1 MFSTYKRYTSSAILG
16 TQSLSRAFTRLS
28 LSTYASRSFSSCTAP
43 LLKEEAT
50 KTTKKTTKKK
60 KPAKKEKKLSQLQL
74 KRQEKPKHPPSA
86 FALYVRDFTKTAS
99 PETRSN
105 IGELSKAASEA
116 WNNEIYANKIK
127 YEAMNKELRDD
138 YKVKM
143 EAWREKYPKR
153 PLNAYQKFLSEY
165 LKNSSLKSK
174 DSAERK
180 DAFKDAVK
188 QWKSLTDD
196 EKAKWKTA

>member
-1 MFSTYKRYTSSAILG
+1 MSAVLA

-28 LSTYASRSFSSCTAP
+28 INAYASRSFSCCTAP

-60 KPAKKEKKLSQLQL
+60 KPVNKEKKLSQLQL
-74 KRQEKPKHPPSA
+74 KRKEKPKIPASA
-86 FALYVRDFTKTAS
+86 FALYLRDFAKTVS
-99 PETRSN
+99 SETRSN
-105 IGELSKAASEA
+105 ISELSKSASEA
-116 WNNEIYANKIK
+116 WNNETYANKIK
-127 YEAMNKELRDD
+127 YESMRNEQFDD

-153 PLNAYQKFLSEY
+153 PLNGFQKFMSDY

-174 DSAERK
+174 DKAERI
-180 DAFKDAVK
+180 DVFKTAVS
-188 QWKSLTDD
+188 QWNSLTDD
-196 EKAKWKTA
+196 EKEKWKTAL